1 MALPKS
7 FLVVL
12 VIVLGFSSIIKANAV
27 PSTRAKRLMH
37 DNLANVKASM
47 SFYKGGIEA
56 LMHDEG
62 EIMERKM
69 REIEVQDYPGSGA
82 NNRHTPRPQFS
93 GCVDC

>member
-1 MALPKS
+1 M
-7 FLVVL
+7 
-12 VIVLGFSSIIKANAV
+12 
-27 PSTRAKRLMH
+27 RLIHQYLWCKM
-37 DNLANVKASM
+37 KQ
-47 SFYKGGIEA
+47 GGIEA